1 MLPINHNASG
11 FYRIDIQKL
20 NHLDSDTKKILGYI
34 NNSWADVE
42 YLNYLCHKILGSLI
56 DDMEMSHTF
65 SALLVMSDSFYIHL
79 STIDKLL
86 DLLSAKD
93 EYVKL
98 LVSRNR
104 KFLKNRIQVIRNNI
118 LVHKEKPDFRHR
130 LGELSSTDPEYGI
143 TQKMLVLEPDG
154 TEKTIILKPLK
165 DIFMMHS
172 LLTNVERLL
181 LRHQSTNP
189 N

>member
-1 MLPINHNASG
+1 MLPTKHNASG

-20 NHLDSDTKKILGYI
+20 SHLDSETKKILGYI
-34 NNSWADVE
+34 NNSWADIE
-42 YLNYLCHKILGSLI
+42 YLNYLCHKTLGSLI
-56 DDMEMSHTF
+56 DDLEAHHTF
-65 SALLVMSDSFYIHL
+65 SALLVMSDGFYIHL

-98 LVSRNR
+98 LVSSNR

-130 LGELSSTDPEYGI
+130 LSELSSTDPEHGI
-143 TQKMLVLEPDG
+143 TQKILVLESDG
-154 TEKTIILKPLK
+154 TEKTITLKPLK
-165 DIFMMHS
+165 DIFIMHS
-172 LLTNVERLL
+172 LLKNVEELL
-181 LRHQSTNP
+181 LKQKSEF
-189 N
+189 